1 MQDFALLLIIGA
13 EIVVLLWLATQIMED
28 KDEEEDEE

>member
-1 MQDFALLLIIGA
+1 MQDFALLLIIAA
-13 EIVVLLWLATQIMED
+13 EIVVLLWLGTQIMED